1 MQNAVNFLNLPTPLS
16 RIVRKTSLAGP
27 PKSTRVGQRRSVT
40 RDLRLRLKAAALAH
54 ALRRRHRHLAA
65 GLRRFSTK
73 LWPLESED
81 EIVALLL
88 GMARYPVDTP
98 DRAELIAADMQTK
111 HASTTINVLVS
122 SIESEAGI
130 SALVDLLDPM
140 RSHEQ
145 EKSTPLHLIP

>member
-1 MQNAVNFLNLPTPLS
+1 MLC
-16 RIVRKTSLAGP
+16 
-27 PKSTRVGQRRSVT
+27 
-40 RDLRLRLKAAALAH
+40 AADTA
-54 ALRRRHRHLAA
+54 HLAA

-81 EIVALLL
+81 EIVALIL

-98 DRAELIAADMQTK
+98 DRAEVIAADMQTK

-130 SALVDLLDPM
+130 SALVDLLASASMSRRNPR
-140 RSHEQ
+140 RSTWSRRLRFARAEGVPCGQ
-145 EKSTPLHLIP
+145 RRARPSDRILHARAL

>member
-27 PKSTRVGQRRSVT
+27 PKSTRVGQRDSRFEIETESST
-40 RDLRLRLKAAALAH
+40 LAACN
-54 ALRRRHRHLAA
+54 ALRRRRRPSRRR
-65 GLRRFSTK
+65 LRRFSTK

-81 EIVALLL
+81 EIALLL

-98 DRAELIAADMQTK
+98 DRAEVIAADMQTK

-145 EKSTPLHLIP
+145 EKSTPLHLVP

>member
-1 MQNAVNFLNLPTPLS
+1 M
-16 RIVRKTSLAGP
+16 
-27 PKSTRVGQRRSVT
+27 T
-40 RDLRLRLKAAALAH
+40 RDLRLRLKEARSACN
-54 ALRRRHRHLAA
+54 ALRRRHVHLAA

-73 LWPLESED
+73 LRPLESED

-130 SALVDLLDPM
+130 SALVDLLD
-140 RSHEQ
+140 RKRFHEQ
-145 EKSTPLHLIP
+145 EKSTPLHLPGPAD

>member
-1 MQNAVNFLNLPTPLS
+1 MLC
-16 RIVRKTSLAGP
+16 
-27 PKSTRVGQRRSVT
+27 
-40 RDLRLRLKAAALAH
+40 AADTV
-54 ALRRRHRHLAA
+54 HLAA

-130 SALVDLLDPM
+130 SALVDLLD
-140 RSHEQ
+140 RKRFHEQ
-145 EKSTPLHLIP
+145 EKSTPLHLVPQIEFCARRLRFARAEGVPCGQRRARPSNRILHARAL

>member
-1 MQNAVNFLNLPTPLS
+1 M
-16 RIVRKTSLAGP
+16 
-27 PKSTRVGQRRSVT
+27 T
-40 RDLRLRLKAAALAH
+40 RDLRLRLKRESSTL
-54 ALRRRHRHLAA
+54 
-65 GLRRFSTK
+65 GLQCFAPPPPPISPPPEAV
-73 LWPLESED
+73 LHEAVPLESED

-98 DRAELIAADMQTK
+98 DRAEVIATDMQTK

-145 EKSTPLHLIP
+145 EKSTPLHLVP

>member
-1 MQNAVNFLNLPTPLS
+1 MLC
-16 RIVRKTSLAGP
+16 
-27 PKSTRVGQRRSVT
+27 
-40 RDLRLRLKAAALAH
+40 AADTA
-54 ALRRRHRHLAA
+54 HLAA

-111 HASTTINVLVS
+111 HASTTINVRLRL
-122 SIESEAGI
+122 
-130 SALVDLLDPM
+130 SA
-140 RSHEQ
+140 RSTRPAA
-145 EKSTPLHLIP
+145 STAVHTT

>member
-16 RIVRKTSLAGP
+16 RFVRKTSFRET
-27 PKSTRVGQRRSVT
+27 KSTRLGQRDSRFEIETESST
-40 RDLRLRLKAAALAH
+40 LACN
-54 ALRRRHRHLAA
+54 ALRRRRRPSRRR
-65 GLRRFSTK
+65 LRRFSTK

-81 EIVALLL
+81 EIVALIL

-98 DRAELIAADMQTK
+98 DRAEVIAADMQTK

-145 EKSTPLHLIP
+145 EKSTPLHLVP

>member
-1 MQNAVNFLNLPTPLS
+1 MLC
-16 RIVRKTSLAGP
+16 
-27 PKSTRVGQRRSVT
+27 
-40 RDLRLRLKAAALAH
+40 AADTA
-54 ALRRRHRHLAA
+54 HLAA

-81 EIVALLL
+81 EIALLL

-111 HASTTINVLVS
+111 HASATINVLVS

-145 EKSTPLHLIP
+145 EKSTPLHLVP

>member
-1 MQNAVNFLNLPTPLS
+1 MLC
-16 RIVRKTSLAGP
+16 
-27 PKSTRVGQRRSVT
+27 
-40 RDLRLRLKAAALAH
+40 AA
-54 ALRRRHRHLAA
+54 HLAA

-98 DRAELIAADMQTK
+98 DHAEVIAADMQ
-111 HASTTINVLVS
+111 ASTTINVLVS

-145 EKSTPLHLIP
+145 EKSTPLHLVP

>member
-1 MQNAVNFLNLPTPLS
+1 MLC
-16 RIVRKTSLAGP
+16 
-27 PKSTRVGQRRSVT
+27 
-40 RDLRLRLKAAALAH
+40 AADTV
-54 ALRRRHRHLAA
+54 HLAA

-73 LWPLESED
+73 LRPLESED

-130 SALVDLLDPM
+130 SALVDLLRRM
-140 RSHEQ
+140 RFARAEGVPCGQRRARPSNRI
-145 EKSTPLHLIP
+145 LHARAL